1 MSDETYRR
9 FHSGRYTDR
18 PEGTEWK
25 LRDSYRENREANA
38 ASTREVAKII
48 KNKEEHPDKM
58 AVPGKQE
65 YKRKDM

>member
-18 PEGTEWK
+18 PEATEWK
-25 LRDSYRENREANA
+25 LRDSYREARENN
-38 ASTREVAKII
+38 TEDAKRKAKVYKPLEILDDMV
-48 KNKEEHPDKM
+48 KT
-58 AVPGKQE
+58 GKQE